1 MSLSRL
7 EDHSQRFR
15 NCHAIKIYE
24 GRRPG
29 TQVPSNPAITSD
41 HGAYEDPKCMDKIHQ
56 NFSFVTYSINVL
68 YHDELAELEQNITNF
83 RYFAYKFNLNMQL
96 FRGKL

>member
-1 MSLSRL
+1 
-7 EDHSQRFR
+7 
-15 NCHAIKIYE
+15 
-24 GRRPG
+24 
-29 TQVPSNPAITSD
+29 
-41 HGAYEDPKCMDKIHQ
+41 MDKIHQ